1 MEQKFFNIFYETKYI
16 GKLLLNNKSKISDL
30 YEYLSNMN
38 ALSTNL
44 TADSIELL
52 VIIPGINKNNSL
64 WQQIKNIDEIK
75 IIFNMIVYYD

>member
-1 MEQKFFNIFYETKYI
+1 MESKYFNIFYETKYI
-16 GKLLLNNKSKISDL
+16 GKLLLNNNSKISDL

-52 VIIPGINKNNSL
+52 VIIPGINKKNNL
-64 WQQIKNIDEIK
+64 WEQIKNKDDIK

>member
-1 MEQKFFNIFYETKYI
+1 MESKYFNIFYETKYI
-16 GKLLLNNKSKISDL
+16 GKLLLNNNSKISDL

-52 VIIPGINKNNSL
+52 VIIPSINKKNNL
-64 WQQIKNIDEIK
+64 WEQIKNIDDIK

>member
-1 MEQKFFNIFYETKYI
+1 
-16 GKLLLNNKSKISDL
+16 
-30 YEYLSNMN
+30 MN

-52 VIIPGINKNNSL
+52 VIIPGINKYNNL

>member
-1 MEQKFFNIFYETKYI
+1 MESKYFNIFYETKYI
-16 GKLLLNNKSKISDL
+16 GKLLLNNNSKISDL

-38 ALSTNL
+38 ALTTNL

-52 VIIPGINKNNSL
+52 VIIPGINKKNNL
-64 WQQIKNIDEIK
+64 WEQIKNIYDIK

>member
-1 MEQKFFNIFYETKYI
+1 MESKYFNIFYETKYI
-16 GKLLLNNKSKISDL
+16 GKLLLNNNSKISDL

-52 VIIPGINKNNSL
+52 VIIPGINKKNNL
-64 WQQIKNIDEIK
+64 WEQIKNIDDIK

>member
-1 MEQKFFNIFYETKYI
+1 MEQKYLNIYYETKYI
-16 GKLLLNNKSKISDL
+16 GKLLLNINSKISDL

-52 VIIPGINKNNSL
+52 VIIPGINKKNDL
-64 WQQIKNIDEIK
+64 WQQIKDKNDIK

>member
-1 MEQKFFNIFYETKYI
+1 MESKYFNIFYETKYI
-16 GKLLLNNKSKISDL
+16 GKLLLNNNSKISDL

-52 VIIPGINKNNSL
+52 VIIPGINKKNNL
-64 WQQIKNIDEIK
+64 WEQIKYIDDIK

>member
-1 MEQKFFNIFYETKYI
+1 MDSKYFNIFYETKYI
-16 GKLLLNNKSKISDL
+16 GKLSLNNNSNISDL

-44 TADSIELL
+44 SPDSIELL
-52 VIIPGINKNNSL
+52 VIIPGINKKNNL
-64 WQQIKNIDEIK
+64 WEQIKNIDDIK